1 MDVGAVGFRMEMSIS
16 WPAVVV
22 STAVG
27 MAVAGVWYGWAFVG
41 AWRELTGVT
50 EEDSKRAGKRPFAV
64 LLTSILVTAVVL
76 AAGCSIVAGFFGSDP
91 LWLDL
96 AVGFATWLGFSLT
109 TLAQHNAF
117 EQKPARLTVINSA
130 YQLVLFLG
138 MTLTVG
144 LLQ

>member
-1 MDVGAVGFRMEMSIS
+1 MGTSIS

-22 STAVG
+22 STVVG
-27 MAVAGVWYGWAFVG
+27 MAIAGVWYGRWGFVG
-41 AWRELTGVT
+41 VWRELTGVT
-50 EEDSKRAGKRPFAV
+50 EEDSARVGKRPFAV
-64 LLTSILVTAVVL
+64 LLVSILVTAVAL
-76 AAGCSIVAGFFGSDP
+76 AAGCAIVAGFFGSDP
-91 LWLDL
+91 IWLDL

-117 EQKPARLTVINSA
+117 EQKPARLTLLNSA

-138 MTLTVG
+138 MALAVG

>member
-1 MDVGAVGFRMEMSIS
+1 MDIEAEGLRMEMSIS
-16 WPAVVV
+16 WLAVVV

-41 AWRELTGVT
+41 VWRELTGVT

-64 LLTSILVTAVVL
+64 LLTSILVTALVL
-76 AAGCSIVAGFFGSDP
+76 AAGCSIVAGFFGGDP

-117 EQKPARLTVINSA
+117 EQKPTRLTVINSA

-138 MTLTVG
+138 MALSVG

>member
-1 MDVGAVGFRMEMSIS
+1 MDLSIRWLAVLV
-16 WPAVVV
+16 AA
-22 STAVG
+22 AVG

-41 AWRELTGVT
+41 VWRGLTGVT
-50 EEDSKRAGKRPFAV
+50 KEDSQRAGKRPFVV
-64 LLTSILVTAVVL
+64 LLASILVTALVL
-76 AAGCSIVAGFFGSDP
+76 AVGSAVASSAFGSDP

-117 EQKPARLTVINSA
+117 EQKPVRLTVINCA

-138 MTLTVG
+138 MALAIG